1 MNITFA
7 DKKLEKLANNFA
19 AAQKKLGYE
28 RATKYPKT
36 NMTLANQYKPDI
48 VFHPSITLNEKLA
61 EMGMSI
67 KEFALRTGKPEKTI
81 IAVLKEESSLTPEMA
96 ILFENVTQIP
106 AQFWINKQARYNEY
120 VARKKQEEA
129 IAAASDWTK
138 EFPYAEMA
146 TYKWVPSTRNTE
158 EKTVNLLN
166 YFGVASHRAWEK
178 LYLETE
184 LKVAAYTS
192 LKQSHQP
199 HAISAWLRQGE
210 LQAKPIKAPVFDVK
224 KLKSNIQAMRQ
235 LMVEQPANFFEQLQE
250 LCLQAGVILLFTPK
264 LPKVPL
270 SGSTRWLNNTPLIQ
284 LTARYKKND
293 SFWFTFFHELGHI
306 ILHGKKYISLE
317 NVDFAA
323 VDPEKEEEAH
333 QFAISLTFTSEQEKE
348 VLQNTPITEQD
359 IIEYAKKFNTH
370 PAMIIGRLQHDEY
383 IPYSVGRQFME
394 PIDLNPAQN

>member
-1 MNITFA
+1 
-7 DKKLEKLANNFA
+7 
-19 AAQKKLGYE
+19 
-28 RATKYPKT
+28 
-36 NMTLANQYKPDI
+36 MTLANQYTPDV
-48 VFHPSITLNEKLA
+48 VFHPAITLNEKLE
-61 EMGMSI
+61 EMGMSR

-106 AQFWINKQARYNEY
+106 AQFWINKQARYNEFI
-120 VARKKQEEA
+120 ARKRHEEA
-129 IAAASDWTK
+129 IAEAADWAK
-138 EFPYAEMA
+138 EFPYADMA
-146 TYKWVPSTRNTE
+146 KYNWVATTRNAD
-158 EKTVNLLN
+158 EKTINLLS
-166 YFGVASHRAWEK
+166 YFGVASHCAWGK
-178 LYLETE
+178 LYVETE

-210 LQAKPIKAPVFDVK
+210 LQAKQIASPYFDIKR
-224 KLKSNIQAMRQ
+224 LKSNIPLMRQ
-235 LMVEQPANFFEQLQE
+235 LMIEQPVNFFEQLQN
-250 LCLQAGVILLFTPK
+250 LCLQAGVVLLFTPK

-323 VDPEKEEEAH
+323 ADPKKEEEAH
-333 QFAISLTFTSEQEKE
+333 QFAVAQTFTSEQENE
-348 VLQNTPITEQD
+348 VLQNDTITEQD
-359 IIEYAKKFNTH
+359 IIDYAQKFNTH
-370 PAMIIGRLQHDEY
+370 PAMIIGRLQFKKH

-394 PIDLNPAQN
+394 PIDLNPLS

>member
-1 MNITFA
+1 
-7 DKKLEKLANNFA
+7 
-19 AAQKKLGYE
+19 
-28 RATKYPKT
+28 
-36 NMTLANQYKPDI
+36 MTLTNQYSPDI
-48 VFHPSITLNEKLA
+48 VLHPAITLNEKLE
-61 EMGMSI
+61 EMGMSR

-81 IAVLKEESSLTPEMA
+81 IAVLKEESSLTTEMA

-120 VARKKQEEA
+120 IARKKHEEA
-129 IAAASDWTK
+129 IAKASEWAK
-138 EFPYAEMA
+138 QFPYAEMA
-146 TYKWVPSTRNTE
+146 KHNWVVSTRNAK
-158 EKTVNLLN
+158 EKAINLFS
-166 YFGVASHRAWEK
+166 YFGVASHNSWEK
-178 LYLETE
+178 LYIETE

-210 LQAKPIKAPVFDVK
+210 IQAKQIETNIFNVK
-224 KLKSNIQAMRQ
+224 KLKSNIPAMRQ
-235 LMVEQPANFFEQLQE
+235 LMVEQPVNFFEQLQD
-250 LCLQAGVILLFTPK
+250 LCLQSGVVLLFTPK

-323 VDPEKEEEAH
+323 ADPVKEEEAH
-333 QFAISLTFTSEQEKE
+333 QFAVSQTFTNAQEQE
-348 VLQNTPITEQD
+348 VLQNTTITEQD
-359 IIEYAKKFNTH
+359 IIDYAKKFNTH
-370 PAMIIGRLQHDEY
+370 PAMIIGRLQHDGY
-383 IPYSVGRQFME
+383 IHYSVGRQFIE
-394 PIDLNPAQN
+394 PIDLNPAT

>member
-1 MNITFA
+1 MTF
-7 DKKLEKLANNFA
+7 
-19 AAQKKLGYE
+19 
-28 RATKYPKT
+28 
-36 NMTLANQYKPDI
+36 ANQYTPDV
-48 VFHPSITLNEKLA
+48 VFHPATTLKEKLE
-61 EMGMSI
+61 EMGMSK

-120 VARKKQEEA
+120 IARKKHEEA
-129 IAAASDWTK
+129 IAEADEWTK

-146 TYKWVPSTRNTE
+146 KYNWVVSTRNAE
-158 EKTVNLLN
+158 ERTINLLS
-166 YFGVASHRAWEK
+166 YFGVASHSAWEK
-178 LYLETE
+178 LYVETE

-192 LKQSHQP
+192 LKQTHQP

-210 LQAKPIKAPVFDVK
+210 LQAKQIEAPAFDVK
-224 KLKSNIQAMRQ
+224 KLKSNIPAMRQ
-235 LMVEQPANFFEQLQE
+235 LMVEQPVNFFEQLQV
-250 LCLQAGVILLFTPK
+250 LCLQSGVILLFTPK

-323 VDPEKEEEAH
+323 ADLEKEEEAH
-333 QFAISLTFTSEQEKE
+333 QFAVNHTFTQEQEKE
-348 VLQNTPITEQD
+348 VLQKSPIYEKD
-359 IIEYAKKFNTH
+359 IIEFSKKFNTH
-370 PAMIIGRLQHDEY
+370 PTMIIGRLQHDGY

-394 PIDLNPAQN
+394 PIDLNPVTQN

>member
-1 MNITFA
+1 
-7 DKKLEKLANNFA
+7 
-19 AAQKKLGYE
+19 
-28 RATKYPKT
+28 
-36 NMTLANQYKPDI
+36 MTLTNQYSPDI
-48 VFHPSITLNEKLA
+48 VFHPATTLSEKLE
-61 EMGMSI
+61 EMGMSR

-96 ILFENVTQIP
+96 ILFEKVTQLP

-120 VARKKQEEA
+120 IARKKHEEA
-129 IAAASDWTK
+129 IIHATEWAK
-138 EFPYAEMA
+138 QFPYSEMA
-146 TYKWVPSTRNTE
+146 KRKWVVPTRKSE
-158 EKTVNLLN
+158 GKTINLLN
-166 YFGVASHRAWEK
+166 YFGVASHGAWKK
-178 LYLETE
+178 LYVETE

-210 LQAKPIKAPVFDVK
+210 LQSKQIDAPAFDVK
-224 KLKSNIQAMRQ
+224 KLKSKIPAMRQ
-235 LMVEQPANFFEQLQE
+235 LMVEQPADFFKQLQV
-250 LCLQAGVILLFTPK
+250 LCLNAGVVLLFTPK

-284 LTARYKKND
+284 LTARYKRND

-323 VDPEKEEEAH
+323 ADPEKEKEAH
-333 QFAISLTFTSEQEKE
+333 QFAVGLTFTNDQEKE
-348 VLQNTPITEQD
+348 LLENATITEQD
-359 IIEYAKKFNTH
+359 IIDYAEKFNTH
-370 PAMIIGRLQHDEY
+370 PAMIIGRLQHDRL

-394 PIDLNPAQN
+394 PIDLSLVE

>member
-1 MNITFA
+1 
-7 DKKLEKLANNFA
+7 
-19 AAQKKLGYE
+19 
-28 RATKYPKT
+28 
-36 NMTLANQYKPDI
+36 MTLTNHYLPDI
-48 VFHPSITLNEKLA
+48 VFHPASSLNEKLE
-61 EMGMSI
+61 EMGMSR

-120 VARKKQEEA
+120 IARKKHEEA
-129 IAAASDWTK
+129 ISQASEWAK
-138 EFPYAEMA
+138 QFPYAEMA
-146 TYKWVPSTRNTE
+146 KHDWVVSTRYAK
-158 EKTVNLLN
+158 EKTINLLN
-166 YFGVASHRAWEK
+166 YFGVASHSAWEK
-178 LYLETE
+178 LYVETE

-210 LQAKPIKAPVFDVK
+210 LQAKQIEAPVYEVK
-224 KLKSNIQAMRQ
+224 KLKSNIPAMRQ
-235 LMVEQPANFFEQLQE
+235 LMVEQPVIFFEKLQE

-264 LPKVPL
+264 VPKVPL

-293 SFWFTFFHELGHI
+293 SFWFTFYHELGHI

-323 VDPEKEEEAH
+323 ADPEKEEEAH
-333 QFAISLTFTSEQEKE
+333 QFAVRHTFTNEQEQE
-348 VLQNTPITEQD
+348 VLQNKSINEQD
-359 IIEYAKKFNTH
+359 IVDYAQKFNTH
-370 PAMIIGRLQHDEY
+370 PAMIIGRLQHHGY
-383 IPYSVGRQFME
+383 IHYSVGKQFME
-394 PIDLNPAQN
+394 PIDLNPIVQIG

>member
-1 MNITFA
+1 
-7 DKKLEKLANNFA
+7 
-19 AAQKKLGYE
+19 
-28 RATKYPKT
+28 
-36 NMTLANQYKPDI
+36 MTLTNQYLPDI
-48 VFHPSITLNEKLA
+48 VFHPATTLNEKLE
-61 EMGMSI
+61 EMGMSR

-120 VARKKQEEA
+120 IARKKHEEA
-129 IAAASDWTK
+129 IAKASEWAK
-138 EFPYAEMA
+138 QFPYLEMA
-146 TYKWVPSTRNTE
+146 KHKWVDSTRNLE
-158 EKTVNLLN
+158 EKTINLLN
-166 YFGVASHRAWEK
+166 YFGVASHCAWEK
-178 LYLETE
+178 LYIETE

-210 LQAKPIKAPVFDVK
+210 LQAKQINAPAFDVK
-224 KLKSNIQAMRQ
+224 RLKSNIPAMRQ
-235 LMVEQPANFFEQLQE
+235 LMVEQPVDFFKKLQI
-250 LCLQAGVILLFTPK
+250 LCLNAGVVLLFTPK

-270 SGSTRWLNNTPLIQ
+270 SGSTRWLNNIPLIQ

-323 VDPEKEEEAH
+323 ADPKKEEEAH
-333 QFAISLTFTSEQEKE
+333 QFAVELTFSNDQEKE
-348 VLQNTPITEQD
+348 LLENKTITEKD
-359 IIEYAKKFNTH
+359 ILDYAEKFNTH
-370 PAMIIGRLQHDEY
+370 PAMIIGRLQHDGL
-383 IPYSVGRQFME
+383 ITYSVGRQFMK
-394 PIDLNPAQN
+394 PIDLTLLEQD

>member
-1 MNITFA
+1 
-7 DKKLEKLANNFA
+7 
-19 AAQKKLGYE
+19 
-28 RATKYPKT
+28 
-36 NMTLANQYKPDI
+36 MTLTNQYSPDI
-48 VFHPSITLNEKLA
+48 VFHPAKTLNEKLM
-61 EMGMSI
+61 EMGMSK

-120 VARKKQEEA
+120 IARKKHEEA
-129 IAAASDWTK
+129 ITEASEWALQ
-138 EFPYAEMA
+138 FPYAEMA
-146 TYKWVPSTRNTE
+146 KLNWVVSTRNAV
-158 EKTVNLLN
+158 EKTINLMN
-166 YFGVASHRAWEK
+166 YFGIASHQAWEK
-178 LYLETE
+178 LYVETE
-184 LKVAAYTS
+184 LKAAAYTS

-210 LQAKPIKAPVFDVK
+210 LQAKNIDAPVFDSK
-224 KLKSNIQAMRQ
+224 KLKSNIPAMRK
-235 LMVEQPANFFEQLQE
+235 LMVEQPVDFFKQLQA
-250 LCLQAGVILLFTPK
+250 LCLQAGVVLLFTPK

-323 VDPEKEEEAH
+323 ADPVKEEEAH
-333 QFAISLTFTSEQEKE
+333 QFAISQSFTKEQEQE
-348 VLQNTPITEQD
+348 VLQKRTITEQD
-359 IIEYAKKFNTH
+359 IINYAKKLDTH
-370 PAMIIGRLQHDEY
+370 PAMIIGRLQHDGY
-383 IPYSVGRQFME
+383 IHYSVGRQFME
-394 PIDLNPAQN
+394 PIDLNIDT

>member
-1 MNITFA
+1 
-7 DKKLEKLANNFA
+7 
-19 AAQKKLGYE
+19 
-28 RATKYPKT
+28 
-36 NMTLANQYKPDI
+36 MTPANQYNPDI
-48 VFHPSITLNEKLA
+48 VFHPAATLNEKLE

-81 IAVLKEESSLTPEMA
+81 IAVLNEESSLTPEMGV
-96 ILFENVTQIP
+96 LFENVTQIP

-120 VARKKQEEA
+120 VARKKQAEA
-129 IAAASDWTK
+129 IAAASDWARD
-138 EFPYAEMA
+138 FPYAEMA
-146 TYKWVPSTRNTE
+146 AHQWVPATRNIE

-210 LQAKPIKAPVFDVK
+210 LRAKKTEAPVFDVK
-224 KLKSNIQAMRQ
+224 ILRSNIPAMRR
-235 LMVEQPANFFEQLQE
+235 LMVEQPVNFFEQLQE
-250 LCLQAGVILLFTPK
+250 LCSQAGVILLFTPK

-333 QFAISLTFTSEQEKE
+333 QFAIGLTFTREQEQE
-348 VLQNTPITEQD
+348 VLKNKIITETD

-370 PAMIIGRLQHDEY
+370 PAMIIGRLQHDGH
-383 IPYSVGRQFME
+383 IPYSVGRQFIE
-394 PIDLNPAQN
+394 PVNLNPAQN